1 LTHEIPEI
9 AMSTTTARYANT
21 RPGIAKEDAM
31 TLPARYYTD
40 TELFHRELR
49 AIHYDMWLHAGRTEQ
64 LAEPGSYFLVRF
76 AGVNVIVVRDQHGEI
91 SAFHNT
97 CRHRGT
103 LLCKEG
109 EGKIAG
115 RIRCPYHAWSYDLD
129 GKLASAPNMEKVEG
143 FRLEDHPL
151 GKVSTAVWDG
161 HIFINLAEKPIPFAE
176 HLAGL
181 DTKFAP
187 WGMADLKRVER
198 RVYQLKANWKLI
210 FQNYS
215 ECLHCPIAH
224 PLLNKHSHWM
234 SGDNEPP
241 QPTYLGGRMDL
252 RPGVQSLTMDGTTNR
267 APLPGISA
275 EDARHV
281 YYYALLPNLLLNLH
295 PDYMLTFQLWPV
307 AVDRTDIVCEWHFHP
322 DAIAKPDFD
331 PSDAV
336 DFWELTNQQD
346 WDLSDRAQEGI
357 ANLGYKPGPY
367 SNREELL
374 FGLDRWVL
382 ERLARHSA

>member
-1 LTHEIPEI
+1 
-9 AMSTTTARYANT
+9 MNTTVRYANT
-21 RPGIAKEDAM
+21 RPGVAKEDAM

-40 TELFHRELR
+40 PEIFQRELR

-64 LAEPGSYFLVRF
+64 LPEPGSYFLVRF
-76 AGVNVIVVRDQHGEI
+76 AGVNVIVTRNQHGEI

-115 RIRCPYHAWSYDLD
+115 RIRCPYHAWTYDLE
-129 GKLASAPNMEKVEG
+129 GKLVGAPHMEKVEG
-143 FRLEDHPL
+143 FRMEDHPL
-151 GKVSTAVWDG
+151 GSVAVAVWDG
-161 HIFINLAEKPIPFAE
+161 HVFINLSKHPIPFEE

-181 DTKFAP
+181 DKKFVP
-187 WGMADLKRVER
+187 WGMEDLKRVER

-224 PLLNKHSHWM
+224 PLLNKHSHYM
-234 SGDNEPP
+234 SGDNEPA

-252 RPGVQSLTMDGTTNR
+252 RQGVQTLSMDGTTNR
-267 APLPGISA
+267 KPFPGLSA

-322 DAIAKPDFD
+322 DAIAQPDFD
-331 PSDAV
+331 PSGAV

-357 ANLGYKPGPY
+357 SSLGYLPGPY

-382 ERLARHSA
+382 ERLARHHAA